1 MFCEKSVSTFRDW
14 HILRDNCIIFPSTAC
29 FAGCFGENRQSHFLV
44 FLLKTHLYIQCQKTI
59 FVYEKKQFFSKFFDF
74 LGFAIAYFQKFVY
87 NDVTFLDKRNGGVN
101 SLKETKKR
109 GVLSPADAERLKD
122 LIWTHRNVIQK
133 ILFDILHPEFSYMI
147 EDCESEVM
155 MIAVEHAHELLSH
168 TAPTGWFIVTT
179 RNVAHA
185 ACRKE
190 IKRIQND
197 TSAEGVDLT
206 IAEDPLE
213 NILYEEW
220 VKNGVVDQLLSR
232 LTPRER
238 EVYALSFAEGK
249 TTKEIAE
256 RLQIGESTVR
266 NIRKNIMD
274 KIKRDVMEHRF
285 ETF

>member
-1 MFCEKSVSTFRDW
+1 MNEM
-14 HILRDNCIIFPSTAC
+14 
-29 FAGCFGENRQSHFLV
+29 
-44 FLLKTHLYIQCQKTI
+44 
-59 FVYEKKQFFSKFFDF
+59 
-74 LGFAIAYFQKFVY
+74 
-87 NDVTFLDKRNGGVN
+87 
-101 SLKETKKR
+101 KKR
-109 GVLSPADAERLKD
+109 EILSPADADRLKD

-155 MIAVEHAHELLSH
+155 LIAVEQAHELLSH
-168 TAPTGWFIVTT
+168 TGPAGWFIVTT

-190 IKRIQND
+190 IKRLKND
-197 TSAEGVDLT
+197 APTEGVELKT
-206 IAEDPLE
+206 AEDPLE

-232 LTPRER
+232 LTPHER
-238 EVYALSFAEGK
+238 EVYDLSFVEGK
-249 TTKEIAE
+249 STKEIAE

>member
-1 MFCEKSVSTFRDW
+1 MNEM
-14 HILRDNCIIFPSTAC
+14 
-29 FAGCFGENRQSHFLV
+29 
-44 FLLKTHLYIQCQKTI
+44 
-59 FVYEKKQFFSKFFDF
+59 
-74 LGFAIAYFQKFVY
+74 
-87 NDVTFLDKRNGGVN
+87 
-101 SLKETKKR
+101 KKR
-109 GVLSPADAERLKD
+109 EILSPADAERLKD
-122 LIWTHRNVIQK
+122 LIWTHRNVIHK
-133 ILFDILHPEFSYMI
+133 ILFDILHPDFSYMI

-185 ACRKE
+185 ARRKE

-238 EVYALSFAEGK
+238 EVYDLSFAEGK

-266 NIRKNIMD
+266 NIRKNIID

>member
-1 MFCEKSVSTFRDW
+1 M
-14 HILRDNCIIFPSTAC
+14 
-29 FAGCFGENRQSHFLV
+29 
-44 FLLKTHLYIQCQKTI
+44 LK
-59 FVYEKKQFFSKFFDF
+59 
-74 LGFAIAYFQKFVY
+74 
-87 NDVTFLDKRNGGVN
+87 
-101 SLKETKKR
+101 KKR
-109 GVLSPADAERLKD
+109 SCALSLDESERLKE
-122 LIWTHRNVIQK
+122 LIWTHRNVIHK
-133 ILFDILHPEFSYMI
+133 ILFDILHPDFSYMI

-179 RNVAHA
+179 QNVAHA
-185 ACRKE
+185 ARRKE

-213 NILYEEW
+213 NILFEEW

-238 EVYALSFAEGK
+238 EVYDLSFAEGK

>member
-1 MFCEKSVSTFRDW
+1 M
-14 HILRDNCIIFPSTAC
+14 
-29 FAGCFGENRQSHFLV
+29 
-44 FLLKTHLYIQCQKTI
+44 
-59 FVYEKKQFFSKFFDF
+59 
-74 LGFAIAYFQKFVY
+74 
-87 NDVTFLDKRNGGVN
+87 
-101 SLKETKKR
+101 
-109 GVLSPADAERLKD
+109 
-122 LIWTHRNVIQK
+122 IWTHRNVIHK
-133 ILFDILHPEFSYMI
+133 ILFDILHPDFSYMI

-185 ACRKE
+185 ARRKE

-213 NILYEEW
+213 NILYKEW
-220 VKNGVVDQLLSR
+220 IKNGVVDQLLSR

-238 EVYALSFAEGK
+238 EVYDLAFVEGK
-249 TTKEIAE
+249 STKDIAGQLHI
-256 RLQIGESTVR
+256 RESTVR